1 MLMLRNVDTKV
12 SSAWL
17 TSTNV
22 LSKQISKMNHKK
34 SIYSEENVH
43 LHIFTI
49 LEELF
54 MTLSSFFWIF

>member
-34 SIYSEENVH
+34 AISSKENFH
-43 LHIFTI
+43 LHISTI

-54 MTLSSFFWIF
+54 